1 MWVYFQE
8 GCAGFDTVCS
18 VCLEFNISVN
28 LMYVC
33 VSICETVLYVWL
45 CVCVCIHV
53 CVCASQLDKSLF
65 LADSTHLS
73 LLCKV
78 IISPLDK

>member
-33 VSICETVLYVWL
+33 VSICETVLYVCGCVYVYVSM
-45 CVCVCIHV
+45 CVCVLP
-53 CVCASQLDKSLF
+53 S
-65 LADSTHLS
+65 
-73 LLCKV
+73 
-78 IISPLDK
+78 